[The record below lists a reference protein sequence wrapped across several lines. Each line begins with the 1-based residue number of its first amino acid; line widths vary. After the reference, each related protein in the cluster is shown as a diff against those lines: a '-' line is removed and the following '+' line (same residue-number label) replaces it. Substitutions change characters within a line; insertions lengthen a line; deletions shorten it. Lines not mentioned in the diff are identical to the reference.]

1 MTEPQKI
8 FALATILAAAGL
20 WLMLPRGG
28 LRGRFVGI
36 VLGLSALGFWCSK
49 VPLLAH
55 WVDQSVFWILA
66 GVTVAAA
73 VATISF
79 ANPVYSA
86 IWFAMSLLGTAGLF
100 LYQGAQFL
108 AMATI
113 VVYAGAILVTFLFV
127 LMLAQPR
134 GFAYYDRASWESL
147 ISAATGA
154 VLVGVMSVVTYNTL
168 VREGQRLPPPATAE
182 RLSENVLSA
191 DHVAKL
197 GSELFGRHLI
207 AVEVT
212 GVLLMAALV
221 GAAAICGCSHN
232 LSSKPDDPTVLG
244 APGAKTK

>member
-1 MTEPQKI
+1 MTEPQKV

-49 VPLLAH
+49 VPLLAN

-154 VLVGVMSVVTYNTL
+154 VLVGV
-168 VREGQRLPPPATAE
+168 
-182 RLSENVLSA
+182 LS
-191 DHVAKL
+191 
-197 GSELFGRHLI
+197 LI
-207 AVEVT
+207 H
-212 GVLLMAALV
+212 
-221 GAAAICGCSHN
+221 I
-232 LSSKPDDPTVLG
+232 
-244 APGAKTK
+244 